1 MINSVVEKKTKKKA
15 AAPMVVQK
23 IQELKLRF

>member
-1 MINSVVEKKTKKKA
+1 MINAVVEKTKKTA

-23 IQELKLRF
+23 IQKLKLRF